1 MWQCLYNRRI
11 AVAKF
16 SGCVKMKY
24 SYKKP
29 RNFQGFA
36 GFVGKTSFRR
46 RFVLLA
52 AAQVLGAALLLYSC
66 DPPESGGSS
75 PKCTLPTRETKIPA
89 PSGASPQAQ
98 KALDDIQTKYAGNM
112 NALYTAETGGIS
124 AGDNVLLVAHG
135 GPEFAL
141 LPISQFSHYDDASY
155 KLVVVKQGQM
165 LRSRINRRTISP
177 TEAQDINLT
186 SIAIL
191 YALAQDFQGNGHKV
205 SLYAN
210 SWGAFLAVE
219 MLRQYGD
226 APFEKLI
233 ISSGRL
239 DMPCEVVDGR
249 LKNIQRQFK
258 RDGTTIFDKTDV
270 PNTELKAVFALQ
282 ADLLQNRYTTLLQG
296 KTSKVIYYFGGQD
309 QAVGRLSEQEVR
321 FLTNQNSFSFS
332 AIAAY
337 KTATKTHTFLSE
349 CVVQVTGNDKCT
361 LVSTAR
367 PDPRYPLTRNIY
379 TVSGSSGFATVKF
392 VMEDA
397 HSMPTLTD
405 IKKADMIAS
414 FR

>member
-1 MWQCLYNRRI
+1 
-11 AVAKF
+11 
-16 SGCVKMKY
+16 MKY

-46 RFVLLA
+46 WLALLCT
-52 AAQVLGAALLLYSC
+52 AQALALLLYSC
-66 DPPESGGSS
+66 DPPESGGGS
-75 PKCTLPTRETKIPA
+75 PAYPPPVTKA
-89 PSGASPQAQ
+89 QAQ
-98 KALDDIQTKYAGNM
+98 KALDDIQTKYTGKM
-112 NALYTAETGGIS
+112 GTLYQAEAGGIS

-141 LPISQFSHYDDASY
+141 LLISRFSHYDDASY
-155 KLVVVKQGQM
+155 KLVVVKQEQM
-165 LRSRINRRTISP
+165 LRPGINRRTISP
-177 TEAQDINLT
+177 TEAQEINLT

-191 YALAQDFQGNGHKV
+191 DALAQDFQDNGPKV

-210 SWGAFLAVE
+210 SWGSFLAVE

-226 APFEKLI
+226 APFEKLL

-239 DMPCEVVDGR
+239 DMQSQVVDGR
-249 LKNIQRQFK
+249 RNNIQRQFQ
-258 RDGTTIFDKTDV
+258 RDGTTIFAKTDV

-282 ADLLQNRYTTLLQG
+282 ADLLQNRYTTLLQS

-309 QAVGRLSEQEVR
+309 QAVGRLSKQEVR
-321 FLTNQNSFSFS
+321 FLTNQNSFRFS

-337 KTATKTHTFLSE
+337 KTGTKTHTSLLE

-379 TVSGSSGFATVKF
+379 TVPGSSGFATVKF
-392 VMEDA
+392 AMEDA
-397 HSMPTLTD
+397 HPTPTLTD
-405 IKKADMIAS
+405 VKKADMIAS

>member
-1 MWQCLYNRRI
+1 
-11 AVAKF
+11 
-16 SGCVKMKY
+16 MKHNCFFAHKH
-24 SYKKP
+24 SEDSASFP
-29 RNFQGFA
+29 SSAHTGFA
-36 GFVGKTSFRR
+36 SFANFMCKTSFRR
-46 RFVLLA
+46 RFALLV
-52 AAQVLGAALLLYSC
+52 AAQALALLLYSC

-75 PKCTLPTRETKIPA
+75 PAYPPPVTKA
-89 PSGASPQAQ
+89 QAQ
-98 KALDDIQTKYAGNM
+98 NALTDIQTKYAGNM
-112 NALYTAETGGIS
+112 SALYTAEAGGVS
-124 AGDNVLLVAHG
+124 TGDNVLLVAHG

-141 LPISQFSHYDDASY
+141 LPISRFSHYDDTSY

-165 LRSRINRRTISP
+165 LRSGINRRTISP

-210 SWGAFLAVE
+210 SWGSFLVEE
-219 MLRQYGD
+219 MLHQYGD
-226 APFEKLI
+226 APFEKLL

-239 DMPCEVVDGR
+239 DMQNQVVEGR
-249 LKNIQRQFK
+249 RNNIQRQFQ
-258 RDGTTIFDKTDV
+258 RDGTTIFAKTDV

-296 KTSKVIYYFGGQD
+296 KIHKVIYYFGGQD
-309 QAVGRLSEQEVR
+309 QAVGRLTEQEVR

-337 KTATKTHTFLSE
+337 QTATKTHTFLNE
-349 CVVQVTGNDKCT
+349 CDVQPSGGSLCKF
-361 LVSTAR
+361 VSPAA

-379 TVSGSSGFATVKF
+379 TVPGSSGFATVKF
-392 VMEDA
+392 AMEDA
-397 HSMPTLTD
+397 HATPTLTD

-414 FR
+414 FP

>member
-1 MWQCLYNRRI
+1 
-11 AVAKF
+11 
-16 SGCVKMKY
+16 MKHNCFFAHK
-24 SYKKP
+24 SFEHSENSASFP
-29 RNFQGFA
+29 SSAHTGFA
-36 GFVGKTSFRR
+36 GFVGKTSFRCWLA
-46 RFVLLA
+46 LLCT
-52 AAQVLGAALLLYSC
+52 AQALALLLYSC
-66 DPPESGGSS
+66 DPPESGGGS

-112 NALYTAETGGIS
+112 GALYQAEAGGICAS
-124 AGDNVLLVAHG
+124 DNVLLVAHG
-135 GPEFAL
+135 GPEFTL
-141 LPISQFSHYDDASY
+141 LPISRFSHYDDASY

-165 LRSRINRRTISP
+165 LRPGINRISP
-177 TEAQDINLT
+177 AEAQEINLT

-191 YALAQDFQGNGHKV
+191 YALAKSFQDNGHKV

-210 SWGAFLAVE
+210 SWGSFLAAE

-226 APFEKLI
+226 APFEKLL

-239 DMPCEVVDGR
+239 DMQSQVVDGR
-249 LKNIQRQFK
+249 RNNIQRQFK

-270 PNTELKAVFALQ
+270 PDTELKAVFALQ

-296 KTSKVIYYFGGQD
+296 KTRKVIYYFGGQD

-337 KTATKTHTFLSE
+337 KTGTKTHTFLSE

-367 PDPRYPLTRNIY
+367 PDPRYPLIRNIY
-379 TVSGSSGFATVKF
+379 TVPGSSGFATVKF
-392 VMEDA
+392 AMEDA
-397 HSMPTLTD
+397 HSTPTLTD
-405 IKKADMIAS
+405 VKKADMIAS
-414 FR
+414 FP